1 MSNYLINLRLF
12 KVDDTVEQVEFLA
25 ENRAKA
31 IESIYSLQKNPDV
44 IAWEFLDKR
53 DRHDNIEEL
62 KALGFED
69 HHLSKYKH
77 SFIPTVYRKDFLTE

>member
-12 KVDDTVEQVEFLA
+12 KVDDEEEQVELIA
-25 ENRAKA
+25 VNMDKA
-31 IESIYSLQKNPDV
+31 IESIYFLQKSPDV
-44 IAWEFLDKR
+44 IAWEFLDRR

-62 KALGFED
+62 KAIGFED